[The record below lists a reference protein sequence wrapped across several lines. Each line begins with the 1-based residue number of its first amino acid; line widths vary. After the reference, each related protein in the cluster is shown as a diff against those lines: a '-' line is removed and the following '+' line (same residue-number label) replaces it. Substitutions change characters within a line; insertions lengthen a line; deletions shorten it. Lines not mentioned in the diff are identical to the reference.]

1 VAPELKSVYMHRQR
15 QQLRTAFGPLAVGLF
30 HEEQLLFIDLLRLK
44 KNAEPE
50 FFGKDRK
57 LIAEVKDKEAS
68 ILIYYRSQEYFL
80 GLCTRTGT
88 LAMNVV
94 QEQEHC

>member
-1 VAPELKSVYMHRQR
+1 MQNQS
-15 QQLRTAFGPLAVGLF
+15 
-30 HEEQLLFIDLLRLK
+30 
-44 KNAEPE
+44 

-68 ILIYYRSQEYFL
+68 ILIYYRSQEYFV
-80 GLCTRTGT
+80 GLRTRTGT